1 MQTSGFPVKH
11 FTKSNREESET
22 FVMANTSEIIPIPSA
37 TVILLRDGRAGLE
50 TLLLRRNS
58 RIAFHG
64 GAWVFPG
71 GRIDPEDYP
80 VDRRQDDLAAAC
92 QAAVREA
99 QEEAGLAVAL
109 DSLAWI
115 SHWTTPVG
123 RPERYATWFFVAAAG
138 SEAVQIDGSEIHDHR
153 WMQPEHALAA
163 QRTQEIELPPPT
175 FVTLTKLLTYRS
187 TSDALADLA
196 RKEPEVFTP
205 RYHKVDGGACTLY
218 AEDAGYETGELHHS
232 GRRHRLWMVES
243 GWRYENTL

>member
-1 MQTSGFPVKH
+1 
-11 FTKSNREESET
+11 
-22 FVMANTSEIIPIPSA
+22 MANTSEIIPIPSA
-37 TVILLRDGRAGLE
+37 TVILLRDGNAGLE

-80 VDRRQDDLAAAC
+80 SGRPHDDLIAARS
-92 QAAVREA
+92 AAVREA
-99 QEEAGLAVAL
+99 REEAGLAVAL

-115 SHWTTPVG
+115 AHWTTPVG
-123 RPERYATWFFVAAAG
+123 RPERYSTWFFVAAAG

-153 WMQPEHALAA
+153 WMRPEHALGA

-175 FVTLTKLLTYRS
+175 FVTLTKLRAYPSVSTALT
-187 TSDALADLA
+187 DLA
-196 RKEPEVFTP
+196 RKEPEIFTP

-218 AEDAGYETGELHHS
+218 VEDAGYETGELHHS
-232 GRRHRLWMVES
+232 GRRHRLWMVDS
-243 GWRYENTL
+243 GWRYENIV

>member
-1 MQTSGFPVKH
+1 
-11 FTKSNREESET
+11 
-22 FVMANTSEIIPIPSA
+22 MANTSEISPIPSA
-37 TVILLRDGRAGLE
+37 TVILLRDGSAGLE

-80 VDRRQDDLAAAC
+80 VDRQQDDLAAAR

-115 SHWTTPVG
+115 AHWTTPVG
-123 RPERYATWFFVAAAG
+123 RPERYSTWFFVAAAG

-153 WMQPEHALAA
+153 WMRPDHALAA

-175 FVTLTKLLTYRS
+175 FVTLTKLLAYPS
-187 TSDALADLA
+187 APNALADLA
-196 RKEPEVFTP
+196 RKEPEIFTP
-205 RYHKVDGGACTLY
+205 RYYQVDGGACSLY
-218 AEDAGYETGELHHS
+218 VEDAGYETGELHHS
-232 GRRHRLWMVES
+232 GRRHRLWMVDS
-243 GWRYENTL
+243 GWRYENTI

>member
-1 MQTSGFPVKH
+1 
-11 FTKSNREESET
+11 
-22 FVMANTSEIIPIPSA
+22 MANTSEIMPIPSA
-37 TVILLRDGRAGLE
+37 TVILVRDGSAGLE

-80 VDRRQDDLAAAC
+80 VDRQQDNLAAAR

-115 SHWTTPVG
+115 AHWTTPVG
-123 RPERYATWFFVAAAG
+123 RPERYSTWFFVAAAG

-153 WMQPEHALAA
+153 WMRPDHALAA
-163 QRTQEIELPPPT
+163 QQTQEIELPPPT
-175 FVTLTKLLTYRS
+175 FVTLTKLLAYPS
-187 TSDALADLA
+187 ASNALADLA
-196 RKEPEVFTP
+196 RKEPEIFIP
-205 RYHKVDGGACTLY
+205 RYHKVDGGTCSLY
-218 AEDAGYETGELHHS
+218 VEDAGYETGELHHS
-232 GRRHRLWMVES
+232 GQRHRLWMVDN
-243 GWRYENTL
+243 GWRYENTV